1 MKIGISVP
9 PEVGVPLD
17 VAALAQRAEELGL
30 ESIWLGEHPIMP
42 VVTASPYPNSPDGV
56 IPESYAYF
64 PDPFVQLARASAV
77 TTRLRL
83 ATSICLVPER
93 NPLLLAKKI
102 ATLDYFSG
110 GRFIFGIGAGWLK
123 EETEIMGGD
132 FPHRWSQVREAV
144 LAMKEIW
151 TKDEAEFHG
160 RYYDFPLVRSYPK
173 PAQKPH
179 PPVLLG
185 GSAKNVF
192 SRVVAWGDGWMPTR
206 MAPEEIGPARAK
218 LDEMATIAG
227 RDPRSIEITVTGQ
240 PSGRGL
246 DRELMSR
253 FEEAGADRVVV
264 RLVDRPGE
272 QFMARLE
279 EVADQL
285 QTAGR

>member
-17 VAALAQRAEELGL
+17 VAALAQRAEDLGL

-160 RYYDFPLVRSYPK
+160 RYYDFPRCGPIPSRPRSPIRLCCWGGVRRTCSAGWWPGET
-173 PAQKPH
+173 AGC
-179 PPVLLG
+179 PPVWLRRRLG
-185 GSAKNVF
+185 RPVPS
-192 SRVVAWGDGWMPTR
+192 WMR
-206 MAPEEIGPARAK
+206 WLR
-218 LDEMATIAG
+218 
-227 RDPRSIEITVTGQ
+227 
-240 PSGRGL
+240 
-246 DRELMSR
+246 
-253 FEEAGADRVVV
+253 
-264 RLVDRPGE
+264 
-272 QFMARLE
+272 
-279 EVADQL
+279 
-285 QTAGR
+285 